1 MAASGYS
8 NYYGVEKIDQKGGPT
23 VTNTSNDGGWF
34 MISGVDLGKDKNT
47 ASAIELTAS
56 AIKGGNIDVW
66 LDDLKNGKLIAT
78 IPVAATG
85 KNNWKIFQQSLKNVS
100 GHHDIFVKFPAGEN
114 HQTFIK
120 SIRFI
125 PTK

>member
-1 MAASGYS
+1 M
-8 NYYGVEKIDQKGGPT
+8 
-23 VTNTSNDGGWF
+23 
-34 MISGVDLGKDKNT
+34 
-47 ASAIELTAS
+47 
-56 AIKGGNIDVW
+56 W

-85 KNNWKIFQQSLKNVS
+85 KNNWKIFRQSLKNVS
-100 GHHDIFVKFPAGEN
+100 GHHDVFVKFPAGEN

-120 SIRFI
+120 SIQFI